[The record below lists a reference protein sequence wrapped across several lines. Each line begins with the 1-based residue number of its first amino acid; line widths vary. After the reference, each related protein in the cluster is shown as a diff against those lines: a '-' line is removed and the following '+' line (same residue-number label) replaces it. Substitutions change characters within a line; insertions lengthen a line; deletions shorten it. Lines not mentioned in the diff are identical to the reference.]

1 MNTALYSGWKR
12 CAEYFQYPGAAITVG
27 ISVRTFERERT
38 NQGSLKRDDATE
50 KLVAK
55 YDYNEYNICTYY
67 DLILRCAPMNINFA
81 NQDESFIKS
90 KVTQG
95 YYSNATELVRDA
107 VRKMREEEERRAR
120 FLAAVKIG
128 EEQLKKGKTVP
139 FSDVLMD
146 EIEETAVNNAAQR
159 KPINNPD
166 ALP

>member
-1 MNTALYSGWKR
+1 MILT
-12 CAEYFQYPGAAITVG
+12 
-27 ISVRTFERERT
+27 
-38 NQGSLKRDDATE
+38 
-50 KLVAK
+50 
-55 YDYNEYNICTYY
+55 
-67 DLILRCAPMNINFA
+67 LRCAAMNINFA

-128 EEQLKKGKTVP
+128 EEQLKKGKTIP
-139 FSDVLMD
+139 FSDELMD
-146 EIEETAVNNAAQR
+146 EIEKTAVDNAAQR
-159 KPINNPD
+159 RPINNPD

>member
-1 MNTALYSGWKR
+1 MYIIR
-12 CAEYFQYPGAAITVG
+12 F
-27 ISVRTFERERT
+27 
-38 NQGSLKRDDATE
+38 
-50 KLVAK
+50 
-55 YDYNEYNICTYY
+55 NIEVS
-67 DLILRCAPMNINFA
+67 AMNINFA

-139 FSDVLMD
+139 FSDELMD